1 MQVNIPIIHGSSK
14 CVRFFAFLP
23 CFTQKKAT
31 VRRQKKN
38 DIFVKDP
45 GIAPRMG
52 FEVDTSKKVEHS
64 FRPKTFRHLGIL
76 SKIPHVSGRSK
87 VGNSLASV
95 QAWKKAMSSV
105 VHLQGVEF
113 FFLFREVDS
122 KKTS

>member
-76 SKIPHVSGRSK
+76 SKIPTFPAGAKWVTRWLQCKPGRK
-87 VGNSLASV
+87 P
-95 QAWKKAMSSV
+95 
-105 VHLQGVEF
+105 
-113 FFLFREVDS
+113 
-122 KKTS
+122 